1 MCKKF
6 FVKIL
11 FYVIL
16 LIFILAAG
24 WWLLCKPGY
33 SRVLNL
39 PVEEGAVSEIRLSAE
54 GVKIRFFRVDEG
66 DEVRWLMSHSA
77 YRSGEETEADDYA
90 VERLLESLRQW
101 EIEGVVAADTVAA
114 GAGRVE
120 TGVSGSATSGRLSVY
135 TKGFCGLNRLVWSR
149 RYLCTDSAAYLR
161 ESKRLY
167 NRLYNPRQPDE
178 EGRAALA
185 ADLTLCPKHWRN
197 KWISRYHY
205 YEIAR
210 AEWQS
215 AAGVFITAPATASPG
230 EAALSA
236 FRSVRFDRFATS
248 QDSSVLALALSRPAT
263 DRLTILTTGSDSI
276 SLSIYPLLDTLGQAD
291 LFRICGLL
299 ETRTAA
305 LSTKNT
311 HPQHDTVFLSHQ
323 PIDRLKAALLGS
335 STR

>member
-1 MCKKF
+1 MCK
-6 FVKIL
+6 
-11 FYVIL
+11 
-16 LIFILAAG
+16 
-24 WWLLCKPGY
+24 PTY

-54 GVKIRFFRVDEG
+54 GVKIRLFKDEEG
-66 DEVRWLMSHSA
+66 DEVRWMMSHSA
-77 YRSGEETEADDYA
+77 YRNGEETEADDYA

-114 GAGRVE
+114 GA
-120 TGVSGSATSGRLSVY
+120 TTADGVGASGEAANDNVPAAARATAGRLSVY
-135 TKGFCGLNRLVWSR
+135 TKGFFGLKRLVWSR
-149 RYLCTDSAAYLR
+149 RYLCNNSAAYLR

-167 NRLYNPRQPDE
+167 NRLYNPRQPDR

-215 AAGVFITAPATASPG
+215 AAGVFITAPATALPG

-248 QDSSVLALALSRPAT
+248 QDSAVLALALSRPAT
-263 DRLTILTTGSDSI
+263 DRLTIFTTTLDSI

-299 ETRTAA
+299 ETRTGGRQ
-305 LSTKNT
+305 
-311 HPQHDTVFLSHQ
+311 PQHDTVFLSHQ

-335 STR
+335 AAATTTNHP